1 MSANQMKATLESL
14 GRALR
19 RLEEA
24 LAQPVEDPLV
34 VDATIQRFE
43 FTIELFWKALKRCLE
58 FEGIGTSTPRHALQ
72 QAYQAGWLQDESKW
86 LQMLRDRNE
95 TSHTYDEAKA
105 REIYERIRT
114 NAPELRAACEFLR
127 QRFATDL

>member
-1 MSANQMKATLESL
+1 MKATLESL
-14 GRALR
+14 GKALD

-24 LAQPVEDPLV
+24 LGQPLENPLA

-43 FTIELFWKALKRCLE
+43 FTIELFWKALKRCLD
-58 FEGIGTSTPRHALQ
+58 FEGIDTSTPRDALQ

-86 LQMLRDRNE
+86 LQMLRDRNA

-105 REIYERIRT
+105 REIYERIRA
-114 NAPELRAACEFLR
+114 NQPALRVAYEFLR
-127 QRFATDL
+127 QRFATGI